1 MFIQKNQLDKLGN
14 AIIFLCNK
22 MPEPITKTHVL
33 KLIFIIE
40 EISVKKFGMPFFDLN
55 FYVWQ
60 LGPVA
65 KDLYVELSPNEPEYN
80 ENVLL
85 ENYITKEIKD
95 NKVYINSKID
105 FCDDEFSDLELE
117 LLGNV
122 IERFKYCTANELINF
137 THRKNSP
144 WYNAALKNGVLD
156 LLESKQ
162 MTTTEIKIDLSET
175 IKDDEQKLALYY
187 SHKEFLI
194 QSRSLKLQSV

>member
-1 MFIQKNQLDKLGN
+1 MLFR
-14 AIIFLCNK
+14 
-22 MPEPITKTHVL
+22 
-33 KLIFIIE
+33 
-40 EISVKKFGMPFFDLN
+40 S
-55 FYVWQ
+55 
-60 LGPVA
+60 
-65 KDLYVELSPNEPEYN
+65 
-80 ENVLL
+80 
-85 ENYITKEIKD
+85 
-95 NKVYINSKID
+95 
-105 FCDDEFSDLELE
+105 SDLELE

>member
-1 MFIQKNQLDKLGN
+1 
-14 AIIFLCNK
+14 
-22 MPEPITKTHVL
+22 
-33 KLIFIIE
+33 
-40 EISVKKFGMPFFDLN
+40 MPFFDLN

-162 MTTTEIKIDLSET
+162 MTTTEIKIDLSPLKIRTDIYYKPIPIGKYYITIFLET
-175 IKDDEQKLALYY
+175 NIINSEM
-187 SHKEFLI
+187 LI
-194 QSRSLKLQSV
+194 NCV